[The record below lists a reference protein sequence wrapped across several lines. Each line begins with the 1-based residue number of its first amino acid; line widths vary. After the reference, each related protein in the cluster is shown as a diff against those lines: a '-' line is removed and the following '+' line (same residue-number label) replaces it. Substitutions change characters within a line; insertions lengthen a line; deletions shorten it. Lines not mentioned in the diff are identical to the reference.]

1 MLVKNT
7 TTNTCVFS
15 LVIHEVPE
23 ALLEALLGNQTKVG
37 KMLFQ
42 KVLEEGVAYWSFM
55 FEGTKSCDLLLRMQV
70 VRQDEEGVLIRV
82 ESVDEEGERGDEGM
96 EKGMESQL
104 ICVTFAELEAT
115 SLPNPHST
123 ASKKLRVLLKGGT
136 IFLQPLQFGQVRGRE
151 ERSDMLR
158 KRVYGISALIADAPI
173 FNVAAAKFD
182 TISNA
187 RIL

>member
-15 LVIHEVPE
+15 LDVHEVPE
-23 ALLEALLGNQTKVG
+23 ALLEALLGNHTKMG

-42 KVLEEGVAYWSFM
+42 KVLEDGVAYWSFM
-55 FEGTKSCDLLLRMQV
+55 FEGTKSCDLLLRMRV
-70 VRQDEEGVLIRV
+70 EEKDDKEGVLIRV
-82 ESVDEEGERGDEGM
+82 ESVDEGGEREDKGM

-104 ICVTFAELEAT
+104 TCVTFAELEAT

-123 ASKKLRVLLKGGT
+123 ASKKLWLLLKEGT

-151 ERSDMLR
+151 ERSDELR
-158 KRVYGISALIADAPI
+158 KRV
-173 FNVAAAKFD
+173 
-182 TISNA
+182 
-187 RIL
+187 

>member
-55 FEGTKSCDLLLRMQV
+55 FEGTKSCDLLLRMRV
-70 VRQDEEGVLIRV
+70 EKRDDEEGLLIRV

-96 EKGMESQL
+96 KQGMESRL
-104 ICVTFAELEAT
+104 TCVTFAELEAT

-123 ASKKLRVLLKGGT
+123 ASKKLWLFLKEGT

-151 ERSDMLR
+151 ERSDELR
-158 KRVYGISALIADAPI
+158 KHVYGISALIADASVGI
-173 FNVAAAKFD
+173 VAAIFANF
-182 TISNA
+182 
-187 RIL
+187 